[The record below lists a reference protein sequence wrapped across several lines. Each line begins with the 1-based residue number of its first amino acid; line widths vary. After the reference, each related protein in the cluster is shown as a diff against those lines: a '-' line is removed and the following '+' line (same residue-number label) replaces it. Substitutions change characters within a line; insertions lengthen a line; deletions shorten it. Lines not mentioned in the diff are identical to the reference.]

1 MTKTVA
7 LAGFMGVGKSTVG
20 AVLAS
25 LTGLKFVD
33 LDDEIALSGGVSV
46 AQIFSCEGEAGF
58 RRRERAA
65 VKAVM
70 DGPPV
75 VLALGGGTLHQDE
88 CLALLREKCFIVSL
102 VTGLEE
108 IRARLGPSD
117 EARPLWADAEARFE
131 ARAEGYLRAD
141 VVVDVSGMDVHSVA
155 SAVLE
160 VLPCE

>member
-1 MTKTVA
+1 MAKTVA

-25 LTGLKFVD
+25 LTGLEFVD
-33 LDDEIALSGGVSV
+33 LDDEVALSGGVSV
-46 AQIFSCEGEAGF
+46 PQIFSCEGEAGF
-58 RRRERAA
+58 RRRERTALQ
-65 VKAVM
+65 VVM

-75 VLALGGGTLHQDE
+75 VLALGGGTLHQAE

-108 IRARLGPSD
+108 IRGRLGPSD
-117 EARPLWADAEARFE
+117 EGRPLWADAEARFE